1 MRCQKHSIW
10 FIPALRK
17 KSFPHIIIKHSAE
30 NGNPNCKKKMKK
42 HRMNTFINSIAE

>member
-1 MRCQKHSIW
+1 MERTEMRCQKHSIW
-10 FIPALRK
+10 FIPALREREK

-42 HRMNTFINSIAE
+42 IE